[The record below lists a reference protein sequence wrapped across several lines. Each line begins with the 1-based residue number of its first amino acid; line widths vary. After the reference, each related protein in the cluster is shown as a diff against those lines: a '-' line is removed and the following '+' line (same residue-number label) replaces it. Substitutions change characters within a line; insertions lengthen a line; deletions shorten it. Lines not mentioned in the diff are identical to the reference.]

1 MNAIN
6 SSSIEVLWELPLYN
20 SRGGVIL
27 GFKLFV
33 TPANGGTER
42 TIDIQDNSTDV
53 YAVSGLRSATSYR
66 FSVLAYTSV
75 GDGPRSIALTIAT
88 LSKQML
94 NLTPFL
100 ACYRGRCEW
109 PLGCIGLF
117 NNNDFYSCR
126 F

>member
-1 MNAIN
+1 MHAAPTSAPTQFHVNAIN
-6 SSSIEVLWELPLYN
+6 SSSIEVLWELPPYS

-33 TPANGGTER
+33 IPANGGTER
-42 TIDIQDNSTDV
+42 TIDVDNSTDV

-94 NLTPFL
+94 NLTPFS
-100 ACYRGRCEW
+100 ACYRERCEW
-109 PLGCIGLF
+109 PQG
-117 NNNDFYSCR
+117 
-126 F
+126 